1 MLLGAL
7 WVHLSQQLEYCL
19 VLLHDTLLTHR
30 VLTSLAAQHG
40 GIHLL
45 RQVRLTSVP
54 LPLQMMVQLAL
65 LALVPTCQEVVSL
78 MLVLSS
84 LLQLINVPLH
94 FLDLHLDLLDALFS
108 LLLHLVQ
115 VLFLLL
121 HYMDLEQVVVLEIVD
136 MGKQRIFVKV
146 DSKVLVLIVV
156 FKTQLKDLDLLL
168 LGLLFSH

>member
-1 MLLGAL
+1 
-7 WVHLSQQLEYCL
+7 
-19 VLLHDTLLTHR
+19 
-30 VLTSLAAQHG
+30 
-40 GIHLL
+40 
-45 RQVRLTSVP
+45 
-54 LPLQMMVQLAL
+54 MMVQLAL

-94 FLDLHLDLLDALFS
+94 FLDLHLDLLDTLFS

-136 MGKQRIFVKV
+136 MGKQRIFVEV
-146 DSKVLVLIVV
+146 DSKVLVLVVV